1 MEGLHE
7 TTPTP
12 DQCQKQVS
20 ESAWKTFDELSN
32 ELDRICITFGF
43 TMSKMSG
50 SKDYLYYQC
59 HKGGK
64 ERKNNAN
71 EKEREKQSKK
81 TGKSVYSLTLT
92 LFSRMRMQTFF

>member
-50 SKDYLYYQC
+50 SKRLSLLSMSQ
-59 HKGGK
+59 
-64 ERKNNAN
+64 RRQ
-71 EKEREKQSKK
+71 REKKQRKRKRNRK
-81 TGKSVYSLTLT
+81 TI
-92 LFSRMRMQTFF
+92 